1 MLFVRMVYVPPCDI
15 DCSGQDISGTGI
27 ARRGVLHCSKKPDW
41 ATVTPQTENNLFTHF
56 VSAYLPTTPAL
67 PFPML
72 ATNGISGE
80 NLNYLTYGFIDV
92 SGVDASGTIPSQYSG
107 TQEVTRDDVFPDP
120 LGLYSP
126 FSNTCRPGS
135 EYDKTIFKHKHNQ
148 TMIRGD
154 SDINGYPTV
163 CQGGNKTNLSWGNNT
178 KQNYL
183 IAYDPRKTKVRF
195 NICPAKE
202 CWCQEANFDHINWV
216 VGDQIVGE
224 DGGSVPAPAGGTSG
238 IIIEIMGL
246 PPLTTGGRYKVSM
259 CDGTRRL
266 YLGVYYRN
274 LRTGAGSTILAPP
287 DVMAAEPPS
296 TPVPCVCGGGAPVR
310 DCCGNITYPVCPC

>member
-1 MLFVRMVYVPPCDI
+1 MNRPFASLQPNLSSGDRIRNLKAKTIYKSAKKSFSRGGGRNKNSKIRFSSSGMLSSTRSQDLLQLLNRGYALCEDGICPPCDI

-27 ARRGVLHCSKKPDW
+27 VRRGVLHCSKKPDW

-92 SGVDASGTIPSQYSG
+92 SGVDASGTSREYSG
-107 TQEVTRDDVFPDP
+107 TQEARRDDVFPDP

-148 TMIRGD
+148 TMIRCD

-195 NICPAKE
+195 NICPDVKDISS
-202 CWCQEANFDHINWV
+202 CIIN
-216 VGDQIVGE
+216 
-224 DGGSVPAPAGGTSG
+224 SSG
-238 IIIEIMGL
+238 MN
-246 PPLTTGGRYKVSM
+246 M
-259 CDGTRRL
+259 
-266 YLGVYYRN
+266 
-274 LRTGAGSTILAPP
+274 
-287 DVMAAEPPS
+287 
-296 TPVPCVCGGGAPVR
+296 